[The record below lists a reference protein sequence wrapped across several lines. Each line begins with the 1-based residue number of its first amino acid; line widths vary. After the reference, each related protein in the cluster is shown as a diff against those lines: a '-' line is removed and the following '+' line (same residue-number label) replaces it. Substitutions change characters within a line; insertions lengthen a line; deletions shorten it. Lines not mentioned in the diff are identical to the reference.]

1 MSIKIVFK
9 DAKTFARILSYN
21 AEFDKTI
28 STVVLRPD
36 GFHMQTMDASHTSIN
51 ELKLPPEYF
60 EIYEVH
66 TEEIQI
72 GLPLEIVYDFI
83 KNVKHET
90 LTLMK
95 TDTSP
100 NIQLSVVSDDG
111 FEACLSVKSINQD
124 SELFQIPPMPPNCI
138 FNVDLLTL
146 KKWSSFLPKKGAIKF
161 VPEKK
166 TIRVEST
173 TDSGSFK
180 LCEQVEYEHFKKPN
194 HVQVGSVVMDKIYKL
209 MHFGFPIAFKLVNDA
224 PLQCSVD
231 LGSNVKMF
239 SYFAPMIED
248 EMELE

>member
-1 MSIKIVFK
+1 MDMKIIFK
-9 DAKTFARILSYN
+9 DAKTFARILSYS
-21 AEFDKTI
+21 AEFDKTTV
-28 STVVLRPD
+28 TVVLRPD
-36 GFHMQTMDASHTSIN
+36 GFHMQTMDAAHTSIN

-60 EIYEVH
+60 EKYQVN
-66 TEEIQI
+66 TEEIQL

-95 TDTSP
+95 TDTSS

-111 FEACLSVKSINQD
+111 FEACLNVKSIEQD
-124 SELFQIPPMPPNCI
+124 SEIFQIPPMPPNCI
-138 FNVDLLTL
+138 FHVDLVTL
-146 KKWSSFLPKKGAIKF
+146 KKWSSFLPKKGAVKF

-166 TIRVEST
+166 RILVESI

-180 LCEQVEYEHFKKPN
+180 LCEPVQYKSYKKPN

-209 MHFGFPIAFKLVNDA
+209 MHFGFPIAFKLVNEA
-224 PLQCSVD
+224 PLECSID
-231 LGSNVKMF
+231 LGGNVKMY

-248 EMELE
+248 DVEME